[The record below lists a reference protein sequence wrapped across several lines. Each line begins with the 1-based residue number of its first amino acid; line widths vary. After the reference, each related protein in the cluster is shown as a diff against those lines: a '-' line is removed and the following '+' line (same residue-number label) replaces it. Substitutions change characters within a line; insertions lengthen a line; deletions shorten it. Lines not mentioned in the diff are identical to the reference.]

1 MNTYDY
7 IVVGA
12 GSAGCAAAHRLS
24 EAEDTEVLL
33 LEAGAPDD
41 EYEQDIYTPAMFPH
55 LFKGEADWEYYTEP
69 QPELNGRQLY
79 HPRGKTL
86 GGSSSLNAQ
95 IHNRGNPWDYD
106 NWADMGNE
114 GWSFEELLPV
124 FKRGEDFQGTGQ
136 SEYHGAGGPLTVSD
150 QVEPNPAT
158 ERYVEAA
165 QTCGLEHNP
174 DFNGETQAGA
184 GLYHVT
190 QRDGKRCSSAAAY
203 IKPALDRPNLSVETR
218 AHVTEIR
225 FDGDRAV
232 GVTYEQDGVE
242 HTPDVSGEI
251 VVSGGAYNSPQL
263 LMLSGIG
270 PAEQLAEHG
279 IDVRVDLPGV
289 GKNLQDHLFTFVVYD
304 RTDAAEPA
312 PTSNIGEGAGYTYV
326 DESEP
331 APDLQF
337 HFCPTYYME
346 HGFANP
352 EGLGYSIGSTQVRPE
367 SVGTVE
373 LASADPTD
381 DPIIDPQYLS
391 AEPDLAVLREGLK
404 KAREIAQ
411 AEPFDDIRGEEVW
424 PGADVQTDAEIE
436 EHIRETCHTVYHPVG
451 TCKMG
456 PADDETAVVDPQLR
470 IRGVEGVRVADT
482 SIMPKITSG
491 NTNAPAIAI
500 GERVAELITQGVPVK
515 A

>member
-1 MNTYDY
+1 
-7 IVVGA
+7 
-12 GSAGCAAAHRLS
+12 
-24 EAEDTEVLL
+24 
-33 LEAGAPDD
+33 
-41 EYEQDIYTPAMFPH
+41 
-55 LFKGEADWEYYTEP
+55 
-69 QPELNGRQLY
+69 
-79 HPRGKTL
+79 
-86 GGSSSLNAQ
+86 
-95 IHNRGNPWDYD
+95 
-106 NWADMGNE
+106 
-114 GWSFEELLPV
+114 
-124 FKRGEDFQGTGQ
+124 
-136 SEYHGAGGPLTVSD
+136 
-150 QVEPNPAT
+150 
-158 ERYVEAA
+158 
-165 QTCGLEHNP
+165 
-174 DFNGETQAGA
+174 
-184 GLYHVT
+184 
-190 QRDGKRCSSAAAY
+190 
-203 IKPALDRPNLSVETR
+203 
-218 AHVTEIR
+218 
-225 FDGDRAV
+225 
-232 GVTYEQDGVE
+232 
-242 HTPDVSGEI
+242 
-251 VVSGGAYNSPQL
+251 
-263 LMLSGIG
+263 
-270 PAEQLAEHG
+270 
-279 IDVRVDLPGV
+279 
-289 GKNLQDHLFTFVVYD
+289 
-304 RTDAAEPA
+304 
-312 PTSNIGEGAGYTYV
+312 
-326 DESEP
+326 
-331 APDLQF
+331 
-337 HFCPTYYME
+337 ME